1 MSEVGTFETSPWY
14 RSLNRSQWKA
24 LIAANLGWTFDGFE
38 VFALILTVGVALHQL
53 LDPSEYAR
61 IPAYAGAVIAITVFG
76 WAIGGLLGGVL
87 ADYLGRKR
95 SMTLTILAYSLL
107 TGVSAFSWDWLSFAV
122 FRFLVGLAIGS
133 EWATGASIMA
143 ELWPAKARGKGG
155 AFLQSGYPI
164 GSILASGVWLAIGT
178 SGPDAWRYMYLIG
191 VLPALIVFWIRR
203 NIPESPRWEESNR
216 RRRAAYDR
224 RRQGAPLHGEDA
236 ALVRFTLVDVFAEGA
251 IRSRLVLTFV
261 MSLSVTIGYWGVST
275 FVPSYVGSVATAA
288 GLPAQRWAALAGL
301 VQNVG
306 ALIGF
311 SSFGFLAD
319 AFGRKPTTILFYLMC
334 LILTPIVYLWVQD
347 IHVLLFT
354 LAVYGFFI
362 QGVFS
367 WTPIWLPE
375 LFPTRMRAT
384 AAGFIFN
391 APRLISAI
399 APLIAGTLIVS
410 LGGYGKA
417 ATIIGLFYILGLIAV
432 PFLPETK
439 GKPLPEA
446 DTLALAHAGEHR

>member
-53 LDPSEYAR
+53 LDPSQYPR

>member
-1 MSEVGTFETSPWY
+1 MPSTGREGIMSEVGTFETSPWY

-24 LIAANLGWTFDGFE
+24 LIAANLGWTFDAFE

-53 LDPSEYAR
+53 LDPSQYAR

-216 RRRAAYDR
+216 RRRAAYDL
-224 RRQGAPLHGEDA
+224 RRQGAALKGEDV
-236 ALVRFTLVDVFAEGA
+236 ALVRFTLVDVFAEPA
-251 IRSRLVLTFV
+251 VRSRLFL
-261 MSLSVTIGYWGVST
+261 T

-301 VQNVG
+301 VQNLG

-319 AFGRKPTTILFYLMC
+319 AFGRKPTTLLFYLMC

-439 GKPLPEA
+439 GKPLPEGDA
-446 DTLALAHAGEHR
+446 LSLAHAGEHR